1 METKW
6 ILTMGISFLVLF
18 VAGVILCLA
27 STFFM
32 CEKIDI
38 MESLKESALFAVFPS
53 LVPALTYFIPSV
65 LHPFENVLRDTF
77 GVSPEK
83 APMLGLGYIMML
95 ISWVT
100 GARAVGSIQKTVCIP
115 TVDEVAAFKAHFQ
128 KKVAVKDA
136 DEEKRKTT
144 QT

>member
-6 ILTMGISFLVLF
+6 ILAVGVAFVVLF
-18 VAGVILCLA
+18 AGGLLLCLG

-38 MESLKESALFAVFPS
+38 MASLKESALFAVFPS
-53 LVPALTYFIPSV
+53 LVPIVTHFAPAV
-65 LHPFENVLRDTF
+65 LSPFENVLRDTF

-83 APMLGLGYIMML
+83 THALGLGYIMML
-95 ISWVT
+95 VAWVT
-100 GARAVGSIQKTVCIP
+100 GAQAVGSIRKTVCIP

-128 KKVAVKDA
+128 SKTAKNDA
-136 DEEKRKTT
+136 KEEARKPT
-144 QT
+144 

>member
-18 VAGVILCLA
+18 AAGVILCLA

-38 MESLKESALFAVFPS
+38 IESLKESALFAVFPS
-53 LVPALTYFIPSV
+53 LVPALTYFVPTI
-65 LHPFENVLRDTF
+65 LRPFENVLRDTF
-77 GVSPEK
+77 GVTPDK
-83 APMLGLGYIMML
+83 APILGLGYIMML
-95 ISWVT
+95 VAWIT

-128 KKVAVKDA
+128 KKAAKGDA